1 MVLAT
6 LTEGELTGEVCCLFR
21 VLFVSSFTNNGGDC
35 KKTKQKTA
43 HLWEPKMPS
52 ESGYLP
58 PSLTLFHKQ
67 NISLKKRRRR
77 RWRTKQSINTWL
89 YQNTKKHNCTWIQT
103 LFHICWRGG
112 WTNAGWWE
120 LFLQLF
126 CNRMSKKT
134 ELNSYLQAPGRHVL
148 VFWMLV
154 YHLMLASLVSK
165 LNS

>member
-1 MVLAT
+1 MRCVAYSVCSLFPVMSFVL
-6 LTEGELTGEVCCLFR
+6 
-21 VLFVSSFTNNGGDC
+21 SFTNNGGDC

-89 YQNTKKHNCTWIQT
+89 YQNTKNTTAREYKRYSTSAEGVDGQMLAGENCFYSCFATECQ
-103 LFHICWRGG
+103 
-112 WTNAGWWE
+112 
-120 LFLQLF
+120 
-126 CNRMSKKT
+126 KKP